1 VARIGR
7 DHRADRA
14 GNQDVGLVPRIGAV
28 AAREPRTAKNLRRSD
43 DLAEE
48 QRRRHW
54 QQFTTLEQRRA
65 PSFDGFREARILRAL
80 RAANLFAPFAAGNLE
95 QIARF
100 APGVH
105 DPVQMRTDQPRHA
118 FPRAAGFVDRRQ
130 HGCVIPPE
138 DFQE

>member
-54 QQFTTLEQRRA
+54 QQFAALEQRRA
-65 PSFDGFREARILRAL
+65 PSFDGFRKARILRAL
-80 RAANLFAPFAAGNLE
+80 RTANLFAPFAAGNLE